1 MTLEPLKRI
10 IVNEDEEGTQTARL
24 PNNQEMMN
32 KINEII
38 EYVNMIGTKVTEL
51 EKKESKQKLNNS
63 GFKPRASR

>member
-1 MTLEPLKRI
+1 MSIELLKRI
-10 IVNEDEEGTQTARL
+10 IVNEDEKGTQIARL

-51 EKKESKQKLNNS
+51 GKKESKQKLNNS